1 MPNSIDKIPASML
14 SAPKL
19 GPTVRSSTK
28 RIGAAKAPALRSK
41 ANSEDSLG
49 LSKPVIL
56 KVVPSAARMVAR
68 LIISFIS

>member
-1 MPNSIDKIPASML
+1 MENIPACIL

-28 RIGAAKAPALRSK
+28 RIGAANAPALSNK

-56 KVVPSAARMVAR
+56 NEVPRAALMVAK
-68 LIISFIS
+68 LIISFTS